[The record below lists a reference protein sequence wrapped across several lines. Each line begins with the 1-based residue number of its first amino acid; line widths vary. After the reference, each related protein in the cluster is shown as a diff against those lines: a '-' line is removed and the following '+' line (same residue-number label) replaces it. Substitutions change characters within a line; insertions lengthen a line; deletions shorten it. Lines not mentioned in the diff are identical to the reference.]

1 MTYLDVWRSGTFMEK
16 LQVSVLPIASI
27 DPTTTER
34 STSDSLG
41 NISWIQKAT
50 LQLYR
55 SNVPHL
61 HTSSYIIARD
71 SGLPPC

>member
-1 MTYLDVWRSGTFMEK
+1 MEK